1 MIPTREEALAL
12 LAEAEPHN
20 PGPWGDHSR
29 TAAHCAEKI
38 AAACGLDP
46 DKAFVLGLLHDIG
59 RRFGKRHLGHVSDGY
74 SYMME
79 LGYDEVARICLSHS
93 FNDQS
98 LESYIGHRDTTPEET
113 ALIETN
119 LTAMVYDEY
128 DRLIQLCDSLA
139 DASGVVDIEERMNDV
154 KRRYGSYPQD
164 KWDNNLALKAHFEQL
179 AGRSIYEVVEK
190 DRFDPKSL
198 R

>member
-98 LESYIGHRDTTPEET
+98 LESYIGHRDTTPEEP

-119 LTAMVYDEY
+119 LAAMVYDEY

-190 DRFDPKSL
+190 DCFDPKSL

>member
-119 LTAMVYDEY
+119 LAAMVYDEY

-164 KWDNNLALKAHFEQL
+164 KWDNNLALKTHFEQL

-190 DRFDPKSL
+190 DCFDPKSL
-198 R
+198 H

>member
-98 LESYIGHRDTTPEET
+98 LESYIGHRDTTLEET

-119 LTAMVYDEY
+119 LAAMVYDEY